1 MTNQVSG
8 PAADRRIVNSGKPII
23 KFLTYVQSF
32 ILLVRQESAKRRQEP
47 TTCPDPHCGR
57 FGRRRPTPATL
68 ISPLSSPY
76 DDLNQQIVRLLQED
90 GREAYD
96 VIGQKLGVSGGTIRN
111 RVTRM
116 RDAGMLR
123 IVAVVDPVA
132 VDYESDAM
140 LGIKTAP
147 GVAPTAVA
155 QRLDPHQAV
164 VYVMWVSGR
173 FDLLVEVVCD
183 EETELTT
190 FLNDH
195 IHGQPDIAH
204 VEVMTRLGMFKNQFL
219 LKGHVP

>member
-1 MTNQVSG
+1 MSRFT
-8 PAADRRIVNSGKPII
+8 PRA
-23 KFLTYVQSF
+23 VQS
-32 ILLVRQESAKRRQEP
+32 VTDDSGGDAGE
-47 TTCPDPHCGR
+47 
-57 FGRRRPTPATL
+57 

-155 QRLDPHQAV
+155 ERLDPHQAV

-195 IHGQPDIAH
+195 IHGQPDIAN

>member
-1 MTNQVSG
+1 MSRPSLQAFRAMTTDAG
-8 PAADRRIVNSGKPII
+8 
-23 KFLTYVQSF
+23 
-32 ILLVRQESAKRRQEP
+32 E
-47 TTCPDPHCGR
+47 
-57 FGRRRPTPATL
+57 
-68 ISPLSSPY
+68 ISPLSSPH
-76 DDLNQQIVRLLQED
+76 DDLNQQIIRLLQED

-155 QRLDPHQAV
+155 QRLDPHPAV

-195 IHGQPDIAH
+195 IHSQPDIAH

>member
-1 MTNQVSG
+1 MS
-8 PAADRRIVNSGKPII
+8 
-23 KFLTYVQSF
+23 
-32 ILLVRQESAKRRQEP
+32 
-47 TTCPDPHCGR
+47 
-57 FGRRRPTPATL
+57 RPTMRAFQAANANGGEV
-68 ISPLSSPY
+68 SPLSSPH
-76 DDLNQQIVRLLQED
+76 DDLNQQIVRLLQDD
-90 GREAYD
+90 GRATYD
-96 VIGQKLGVSGGTIRN
+96 EIGQKLGVSGGTVRN

-147 GVAPTAVA
+147 GVAPSAVA
-155 QRLDPHQAV
+155 ERLDPHEAV

-183 EETELTT
+183 EETELAN

-219 LKGHVP
+219 LKRNVP

>member
-1 MTNQVSG
+1 MSRFT
-8 PAADRRIVNSGKPII
+8 PRA
-23 KFLTYVQSF
+23 VQS
-32 ILLVRQESAKRRQEP
+32 VTDDSGGDAGE
-47 TTCPDPHCGR
+47 
-57 FGRRRPTPATL
+57 

-111 RVTRM
+111 RITRM

>member
-1 MTNQVSG
+1 MSRFT
-8 PAADRRIVNSGKPII
+8 PRA
-23 KFLTYVQSF
+23 VQS
-32 ILLVRQESAKRRQEP
+32 VTDASGGDAAKV
-47 TTCPDPHCGR
+47 
-57 FGRRRPTPATL
+57 
-68 ISPLSSPY
+68 SPLSSPY

-155 QRLDPHQAV
+155 QRLDPHPAV

>member
-1 MTNQVSG
+1 MPPSTLQTAQSVTASEVS
-8 PAADRRIVNSGKPII
+8 R
-23 KFLTYVQSF
+23 
-32 ILLVRQESAKRRQEP
+32 
-47 TTCPDPHCGR
+47 
-57 FGRRRPTPATL
+57 
-68 ISPLSSPY
+68 LSSPY
-76 DDLNQQIVRLLQED
+76 DDLNQKIIRLLQED
-90 GREAYD
+90 GRTPYD
-96 VIGQKLGVSGGTIRN
+96 EIGQKLGVSGGTVRN

-140 LGIKTAP
+140 LGIKAAP
-147 GVAPTAVA
+147 GIAPTSVA
-155 QRLDPHQAV
+155 QRLDPYPAV

-183 EETELTT
+183 EETELAS

-219 LKGHVP
+219 LKRNVP

>member
-1 MTNQVSG
+1 MSRFT
-8 PAADRRIVNSGKPII
+8 PRA
-23 KFLTYVQSF
+23 VQS
-32 ILLVRQESAKRRQEP
+32 VTDDSGGDAGE
-47 TTCPDPHCGR
+47 
-57 FGRRRPTPATL
+57 
-68 ISPLSSPY
+68 ISRLSSPY
-76 DDLNQQIVRLLQED
+76 DDLNQKIVRLLQED

-111 RVTRM
+111 RITRM

-147 GVAPTAVA
+147 GIAPTAVA

>member
-1 MTNQVSG
+1 MPRFT
-8 PAADRRIVNSGKPII
+8 PRA
-23 KFLTYVQSF
+23 VQS
-32 ILLVRQESAKRRQEP
+32 VTDDSGGDA
-47 TTCPDPHCGR
+47 G
-57 FGRRRPTPATL
+57 G

-147 GVAPTAVA
+147 GVAPTAIA

-183 EETELTT
+183 EEPSSRPSSTT
-190 FLNDH
+190 TSTAS
-195 IHGQPDIAH
+195 P
-204 VEVMTRLGMFKNQFL
+204 TSPTSRS
-219 LKGHVP
+219 

>member
-1 MTNQVSG
+1 M
-8 PAADRRIVNSGKPII
+8 P
-23 KFLTYVQSF
+23 
-32 ILLVRQESAKRRQEP
+32 
-47 TTCPDPHCGR
+47 
-57 FGRRRPTPATL
+57 RPTPRAFQ
-68 ISPLSSPY
+68 SANGDSGGNAVDVPPLSSPY
-76 DDLNQQIVRLLQED
+76 DDLNQRIIRLLQED

-96 VIGQKLGVSGGTIRN
+96 VIGQKLGVSGGTVRN

-116 RDAGMLR
+116 REAGMLR

-132 VDYESDAM
+132 VDYEADAM
-140 LGIKTAP
+140 LGIKAAP

-155 QRLDPHQAV
+155 QRLDPHPAV